1 MKGTDIIL
9 LNGQWVCMYGIITSI
24 RIYYIYIYI
33 YTYTHTHIYIY
44 IIYSYVATWLLPR
57 RPTVDISYR
66 KTIIII
72 TPIATAVKIY
82 SGLHVDRDR

>member
-1 MKGTDIIL
+1 
-9 LNGQWVCMYGIITSI
+9 MYIC
-24 RIYYIYIYI
+24 IYI
-33 YTYTHTHIYIY
+33 YTY
-44 IIYSYVATWLLPR
+44 IIYSYVAIWLLPR
-57 RPTVDISYR
+57 RPTVEISYR